1 MKFKNLNRRS
11 RKEQMFLLL
20 LLSVGVFGG
29 FCLSGCGSRSCETPK
44 CGKEELIFG
53 GKAVGC
59 SIPGCGGCITS
70 EEGCNSA
77 CWPQSCKF
85 VKGSWYGDNKDGDEK
100 MDSASIAACD
110 VRYFGDGCFGCGQKE
125 KSCYYGCINSS
136 NREYEDVYNGFVY
149 GSSDKEEKI
158 IGYVNGCGGCYGTDG
173 SGKEYIQIM
182 ENAAGVN

>member
-1 MKFKNLNRRS
+1 
-11 RKEQMFLLL
+11 
-20 LLSVGVFGG
+20 
-29 FCLSGCGSRSCETPK
+29 
-44 CGKEELIFG
+44 
-53 GKAVGC
+53 
-59 SIPGCGGCITS
+59 
-70 EEGCNSA
+70 
-77 CWPQSCKF
+77 
-85 VKGSWYGDNKDGDEK
+85 